1 MLLHRR
7 DRGHHLS
14 PMSAPS
20 ATAPADL
27 TIISSPKHWPA
38 TDLAATPYDR
48 LQVIAQNLTLNTGAD
63 GAAIAVEE
71 NGVIVCRASA
81 GDCSPSVG
89 AIVEAESGL
98 TGLCIRN
105 GAMVRCDDAASDLRV
120 NAEARGTLGILSV
133 VAIPIRRGDDTVGI
147 VELLSRTPNAF
158 GTKEEEILC
167 SAATAVLDIV
177 RSEPPPATN
186 YLQNLLRFTPRDKDR
201 RTLDPAVAHAEDDRE
216 HEHSAIDSTIL
227 KDQEAPNGLRNSAT
241 TNRSSGSAAE
251 PEPALWASAGGVGI
265 DTLDPL
271 PPPWAGFSSTGKSIA
286 LLSLRSLLTIL
297 ALLLMF
303 AAIVAGL
310 WRFAGAGM
318 RKQTAAGQR
327 SSAESLPVANL
338 RQDALAGDATAQYEL
353 AMRLLS
359 GDGLARSQSDAVTW
373 LVKSAHQGNSSAQYQ
388 LGLAYEHGTG
398 VQQDPVKAYACYV
411 LAGTKGNVQSNGAL
425 STLALNL
432 SDQETAEAR
441 MLVGQMFKNAIG
453 TPADTVQAYVWF
465 ALAAAA
471 GSREGQQE
479 MKSITAKMKHQ
490 QIALAKRRAADWL
503 QQHAAPHSLRHRI
516 ALEASNRP

>member
-1 MLLHRR
+1 MLFHRR
-7 DRGHHLS
+7 DRGRHHS
-14 PMSAPS
+14 PMNRSVAARANLTVISNPERRPGSDSAE
-20 ATAPADL
+20 
-27 TIISSPKHWPA
+27 K
-38 TDLAATPYDR
+38 PYDR
-48 LQVIAQNLTLNTGAD
+48 LHFIAQNLILNTGAD

-71 NGVIVCRASA
+71 NGEIVCRASA
-81 GDCSPSVG
+81 GDCAPSVG
-89 AIVEAESGL
+89 AIVEGESGL
-98 TGLCIRN
+98 SGLCLRN
-105 GAMVRCDDAASDLRV
+105 GAVIRCDDAASDLRV
-120 NAEARGTLGILSV
+120 NAEARGALGILSL
-133 VAIPIRRGDDTVGI
+133 VAFPLKRGDDTVGI

-177 RSEPPPATN
+177 RSESSTANN
-186 YLQNLLRFTPRDKDR
+186 YLQNLLQFAPRDRDR
-201 RTLDPAVAHAEDDRE
+201 RAPDPAVAYTEDDRK

-227 KDQEAPNGLRNSAT
+227 EDQEAPNDLRNSAT
-241 TNRSSGSAAE
+241 TNRSSGCAAG
-251 PEPALWASAGGVGI
+251 PQPALWASAEGVGI
-265 DTLDPL
+265 ATLGPL
-271 PPPWAGFSSTGKSIA
+271 HPPQAGYSSTVNSVA
-286 LLSLRSLLTIL
+286 PLSLRLLLTIL
-297 ALLLMF
+297 VLLLMF
-303 AAIVAGL
+303 VAIVAGL

-338 RQDALAGDATAQYEL
+338 RQASLSGDATAQYEL

-359 GDGLARSQSDAVTW
+359 GDGLPRSQSDAVTW

-398 VQQDPVKAYACYV
+398 VQQDPVKAYACYI
-411 LAGTKGNVQSNGAL
+411 LAGTKGNVQSNAAL
-425 STLALNL
+425 NALALNL

-479 MKSITAKMKHQ
+479 MESITSKMKPG
-490 QIALAKRRAADWL
+490 QIALAKRRAAEWL
-503 QQHAAPHSLRHRI
+503 QQHAAPHRSPG
-516 ALEASNRP
+516 E